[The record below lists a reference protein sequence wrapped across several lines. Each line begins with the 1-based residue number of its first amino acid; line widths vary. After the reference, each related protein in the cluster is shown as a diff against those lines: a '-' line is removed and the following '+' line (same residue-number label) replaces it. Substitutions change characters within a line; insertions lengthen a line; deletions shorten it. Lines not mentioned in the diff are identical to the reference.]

1 MKKRFF
7 YPERG
12 EKVDLNERKKNY
24 DQEDLTTNNNKNES
38 FGRIN
43 ALKNNKEKEK
53 KNATKVTT
61 NY

>member
-12 EKVDLNERKKNY
+12 EKVDLNEKKNY
-24 DQEDLTTNNNKNES
+24 DQEDLTTNNNKNKS

-53 KNATKVTT
+53 KKCSKSHN
-61 NY
+61 